1 MNKIC
6 LSSRD
11 ELLIIDLD
19 KVAFFKANGNYTEL
33 SYMTGQK
40 VMMSLG
46 LAKAEELIKKSL
58 PKENPSS
65 FVKLGRSII
74 INEKFLTHISTLKQK
89 VILSDG
95 GDLSYSISI
104 PKQLLRKYK
113 ELINKK
119 FNQ

>member
-1 MNKIC
+1 MTKVC

-19 KVAFFKANGNYTEL
+19 KVAFFSANGNYTEL
-33 SYMTGQK
+33 TYMTGQK

-46 LAKAEELIKKSL
+46 LSKVEELIKRSM
-58 PKENPSS
+58 PKEIPST
-65 FVKLGRSII
+65 FVKLGRSVIV
-74 INEKFLTHISTLKQK
+74 NERYLTHISTLKQK

-104 PKQLLRKYK
+104 PKQLLKKYK
-113 ELINKK
+113 ELISNKY
-119 FNQ
+119 NQ